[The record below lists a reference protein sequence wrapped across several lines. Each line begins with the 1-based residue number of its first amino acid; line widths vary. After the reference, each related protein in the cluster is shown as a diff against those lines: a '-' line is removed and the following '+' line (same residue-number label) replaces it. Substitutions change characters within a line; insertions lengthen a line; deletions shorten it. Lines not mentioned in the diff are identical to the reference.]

1 MLRARFIARER
12 RRGSEAILLGRSLA
26 IRRPFGHNSSVAAMA
41 PGPQALGSLSKSSAG
56 DIHALRCTM
65 PTHPASTAPPMSR
78 SKQLELFGPSKIDVV
93 PVRSTER
100 KGVSLSAVGLF
111 AGIGGFEIG
120 LEASGHKTNVLC
132 EIDPVASAVLA
143 ERFPNVRNA
152 EDIRAMRR
160 LPRCTS
166 LVTGG
171 FPCQD
176 LSQAGC
182 TKGINGMRSG
192 LVREVFRLADTT
204 KPRFILLENVPFML
218 QLAKGH
224 ALDVVLGELES
235 LGYSWAYRV
244 VDCRAFGLP
253 QRRERVFFVASREDD
268 PRSVLFADDAGE
280 PPPVKRTKDMACGF
294 YWTEGVRGLGW
305 AVNAVPT
312 LKGGSTVGVASP
324 PAVLMPDGRI
334 VTPTLED
341 AEALQG
347 FRRGWTKPAEQVARS
362 SFRWKLIGNAVAVPV
377 ARWLGKRLAKPGVV
391 RDLAIEQLRPQAK
404 WPRAAFNVGGGRY
417 AVDVSA
423 WPFHKPIVPLV
434 EMISENAPLLSP
446 RATAGF
452 LRRASQG
459 SLRFPDGFLA
469 AVERHLRR
477 VGKVCQR

>member
-1 MLRARFIARER
+1 M
-12 RRGSEAILLGRSLA
+12 
-26 IRRPFGHNSSVAAMA
+26 
-41 PGPQALGSLSKSSAG
+41 
-56 DIHALRCTM
+56 T
-65 PTHPASTAPPMSR
+65 R
-78 SKQLELFGPSKIDVV
+78 SKQLKLFEPSKVDVV
-93 PVRSTER
+93 PARRPEGR
-100 KGVSLSAVGLF
+100 GVSLSAVGLF

-120 LEASGHKTNVLC
+120 LEAAGHKTNMFC

-143 ERFPNVRNA
+143 QRFPNVSNA
-152 EDIRAMRR
+152 EDIRAMKR

-182 TKGINGMRSG
+182 TKGINGVRSG
-192 LVREVFRLADTT
+192 LVREVFRLADMT
-204 KPRFILLENVPFML
+204 KPDFILLENVPFML

-224 ALDVVLGELES
+224 ALEVVLGELES

-244 VDCRAFGLP
+244 VDTRSFGLP
-253 QRRERVFFVASREDD
+253 QRRERVFFVASREED
-268 PRSVLFADDAGE
+268 PRSILFADDAGE
-280 PPPVKRTKDMACGF
+280 PPPAKRTKDVACGF

-347 FRRGWTKPAEQVARS
+347 FRRGWTKPAEQVAKP

-377 ARWLGKRLAKPGVV
+377 AKWIGKRLAKPGVV
-391 RDLAIEQLRPQAK
+391 RGLATEPLRPQAK
-404 WPRAAFNVGGGRY
+404 WPRAAFNVGDGRHV
-417 AVDVSA
+417 ADVSA
-423 WPFHKPIVPLV
+423 WPFHKPTIPLT
-434 EMISENAPLLSP
+434 EMISEDAPLLSP

-477 VGKVCQR
+477 VGKVCRK

>member
-1 MLRARFIARER
+1 M
-12 RRGSEAILLGRSLA
+12 
-26 IRRPFGHNSSVAAMA
+26 
-41 PGPQALGSLSKSSAG
+41 
-56 DIHALRCTM
+56 T
-65 PTHPASTAPPMSR
+65 R
-78 SKQLELFGPSKIDVV
+78 SKQLELFEPTKIDVV
-93 PVRSTER
+93 PARKPEG
-100 KGVSLSAVGLF
+100 KGVSLSAVSLF
-111 AGIGGFEIG
+111 TGIGGLEIG
-120 LEASGHKTNVLC
+120 LEAAGHTTNMFC

-143 ERFPNVRNA
+143 HRFPNVSNA
-152 EDIRAMRR
+152 GDIRAMKR

-192 LVREVFRLADTT
+192 LVREVFRLAAMN
-204 KPRFILLENVPFML
+204 KPDFILLENVPFML

-224 ALDVVLGELES
+224 ALEVVLGELEA

-244 VDCRAFGLP
+244 VDTRSFGLP
-253 QRRERVFFVASREDD
+253 QRRERVFFVASREED
-268 PRSVLFADDAGE
+268 PRSILFADDAGV
-280 PPPVKRTKDMACGF
+280 PPPAKRTKDVACGF

-324 PAVLMPDGRI
+324 PGVLMPDGRI

-347 FRRGWTKPAEQVARS
+347 FRRGWTKPAEQVTKP

-377 ARWLGKRLAKPGVV
+377 AKWIGKRLAKPGVV
-391 RDLAIEQLRPQAK
+391 RDLAIEPLSPQAR
-404 WPRAAFNVGGGRY
+404 WPRAAFNVGDGRHM
-417 AVDVSA
+417 ADVSA
-423 WPFHKPIVPLV
+423 WPFHKPLIPLV
-434 EMISENAPLLSP
+434 EMISEDAPLLSP

-469 AVERHLRR
+469 AVERHLGK
-477 VGKVCQR
+477 VGKVCRK